1 MLLHLVSAS
10 PTASASLDSCLRSVD
25 EDALVLLMQDGVYA
39 ATEGSYAVAQI
50 KLSNAA
56 RCYALRTDVA
66 ARGLTEHVDAA
77 VILVNYDEFVRLS
90 VECHAVQSWF

>member
-10 PTASASLDSCLRSVD
+10 PAASASLDSCLRSLD
-25 EDALVLLMQDGVYA
+25 DDALILLMQDGVYA
-39 ATEGSYAVAQI
+39 ATEGSDAVTQI
-50 KLSNAA
+50 KSSNAV

-66 ARGLTEHVDAA
+66 ARGLSEHVDAA
-77 VILVNYDEFVRLS
+77 VILIDYDEFVRLS